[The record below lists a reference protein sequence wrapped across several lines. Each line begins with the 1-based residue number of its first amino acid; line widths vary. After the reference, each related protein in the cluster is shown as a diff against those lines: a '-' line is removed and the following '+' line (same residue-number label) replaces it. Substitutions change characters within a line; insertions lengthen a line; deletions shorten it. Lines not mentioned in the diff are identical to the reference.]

1 MQTLWNKK
9 YDKTDLLYD
18 IAPNKFIQESIRY
31 IKRGGRVISLGEGEG
46 RNAVFLAKEGFVT
59 EALDISDI
67 GLRKVQKRAEN
78 ENVFI
83 TIRHTL
89 IENWIPSGKYD
100 AVVSSFMYL
109 EKTLQREMFVKSYD
123 ALAKEGVFIG
133 EFFSENQMRFKSGDS
148 KEKRLLYYLPEVY
161 NIIES
166 FTCKIIK
173 ISEEIVEF
181 EEERGHNGDAC
192 VLRVIFQKV

>member
-1 MQTLWNKK
+1 M
-9 YDKTDLLYD
+9 
-18 IAPNKFIQESIRY
+18 
-31 IKRGGRVISLGEGEG
+31 
-46 RNAVFLAKEGFVT
+46 
-59 EALDISDI
+59 
-67 GLRKVQKRAEN
+67 
-78 ENVFI
+78 
-83 TIRHTL
+83 

-100 AVVSSFMYL
+100 AVVSSFMHM

-133 EFFSENQMRFKSGDS
+133 EFFSENQIRFKSGDS

-161 NIIES
+161 KIIES

-192 VLRVIFQKV
+192 VLRVVFQKV